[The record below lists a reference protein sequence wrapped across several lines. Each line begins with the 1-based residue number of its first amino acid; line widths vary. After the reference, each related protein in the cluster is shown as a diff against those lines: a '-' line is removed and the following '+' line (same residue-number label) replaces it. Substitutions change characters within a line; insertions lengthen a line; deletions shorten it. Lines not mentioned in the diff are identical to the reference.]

1 MPLSANSRG
10 ALMMTIA
17 MGAFTTNDALI
28 KSITHDL
35 NIAQIIFLRGIAT
48 AIILAVMAWSYG
60 ILGQFRLMF
69 NKAVILRSGFEIGA
83 TITYISALSHIDLSV
98 AATILLSLPLAVTFG
113 AWAFFKEPVGWR
125 RWLAI
130 IVGFV
135 GVIIILK
142 PSPEAFVPASLL
154 AVITVFFTAGRDL
167 TTRRINSAIP
177 TLLVSLFAGLT
188 NTVFGAVLIVPMG
201 GWMPVSGHSVLI
213 IVVAA
218 CFIIAGYLSIISA
231 MRTGDISFIAPFRYT
246 SLIFSLSLGYYLFQ
260 ERPDGYMTLGASL
273 IVASGLYAFY
283 REKQRTR
290 ETPAAKSTQTPN

>member
-1 MPLSANSRG
+1 
-10 ALMMTIA
+10 MMTIA
-17 MGAFTTNDALI
+17 MAAFTTNDALI

-35 NIAQIIFLRGIAT
+35 NIAQIIFLRGLAT
-48 AIILAVMAWSYG
+48 AIILLIMAWAYG

-69 NKAVILRSGFEIGA
+69 NRAVILRSCFEIGA

-130 IVGFV
+130 IVGFI
-135 GVIIILK
+135 GVLIILK

-167 TTRRINSAIP
+167 TTRRIDTAIP

-188 NTVFGAVLIVPMG
+188 NTVFGAVLIIPMG
-201 GWMPVSGHSVLI
+201 GWMEVSAHSALI
-213 IVVAA
+213 IIVAA
-218 CFIIAGYLSIISA
+218 CFIIAGYMSIINA
-231 MRTGDISFIAPFRYT
+231 MRIGDISFIAPFRYT
-246 SLIFSLSLGYYLFQ
+246 SLIFSLSLGFYLFQ
-260 ERPDGYMTLGASL
+260 ETPDGYMTLGASL

-283 REKQRTR
+283 REKRRTSKAL
-290 ETPAAKSTQTPN
+290 AASSTQTPN

>member
-1 MPLSANSRG
+1 
-10 ALMMTIA
+10 MMTIA
-17 MGAFTTNDALI
+17 MAAFTTNDALI

-35 NIAQIIFLRGIAT
+35 NIAQIIFLRGLAT
-48 AIILAVMAWSYG
+48 AAILAVMAWSYG
-60 ILGQFRLMF
+60 ILREWRLMF
-69 NKAVILRSGFEIGA
+69 SRAVMLRSGFEIGA
-83 TITYISALSHIDLSV
+83 TITYITALSHIDLSI

-125 RWLAI
+125 RWMAI
-130 IVGFV
+130 IVGFI

-154 AVITVFFTAGRDL
+154 AVVTVFFTAGRDL
-167 TTRRINSAIP
+167 TTRRIHAGIP

-188 NTVFGAVLIVPMG
+188 NTVFGAALMLPMG
-201 GWMPVSGHSVLI
+201 GWLPVSAHSALI
-213 IVVAA
+213 IIVAA
-218 CFIIAGYLSIISA
+218 CFIIAGYLSIIGA

-290 ETPAAKSTQTPN
+290 EIAASSTQTPN

>member
-1 MPLSANSRG
+1 
-10 ALMMTIA
+10 MMTIA
-17 MGAFTTNDALI
+17 MAAFTTNDALI

-35 NIAQIIFLRGIAT
+35 NIAQIIFLRGLAT
-48 AIILAVMAWSYG
+48 AAILAFMAWSYG
-60 ILGQFRLMF
+60 ILCEWRLMF
-69 NKAVILRSGFEIGA
+69 SRSVILRSGFEIGA
-83 TITYISALSHIDLSV
+83 TITYITALSHIDLSI

-125 RWLAI
+125 RWMAI
-130 IVGFV
+130 IVGFI

-154 AVITVFFTAGRDL
+154 AVVTVFFTAGRDL
-167 TTRRINSAIP
+167 TTRRIHVGIP

-188 NTVFGAVLIVPMG
+188 NTVFGAVLMLPMG
-201 GWMPVSGHSVLI
+201 GWLPVSTHSALI

-218 CFIIAGYLSIISA
+218 CFIIAGYLSIIGA

-290 ETPAAKSTQTPN
+290 EVAASSTQTPN